1 MKVNRAYSL
10 IITKSAKRDLHDI
23 VSFIALSNKTTAKS
37 ILDKLRL
44 KINNL
49 SLFPEQGRITP
60 ELEKINI
67 FIYRELI
74 EAPWRIIYKI
84 ESNTLLIVAIL
95 DGRRN
100 IDDLLLKRLLQ

>member
-1 MKVNRAYSL
+1 MKVNCSYSL

-23 VSFIALSNKTTAKS
+23 ITFIALSNKATAKS
-37 ILDKLRL
+37 ILDKLRS

-60 ELEKINI
+60 ELEKNNI
-67 FIYRELI
+67 FTYRELI
-74 EAPWRIIYKI
+74 VAPWRIIYKV
-84 ESNTLLIVAIL
+84 ESNTLLIIAIL

-100 IDDLLLKRLLQ
+100 LDDLLLKRLLQ